1 MDGTQYDR
9 AYYIDGRA
17 SGKSLYVD
25 YRWMPSLTKPMCE
38 AIVLHCGIEKGHSI
52 LDFGCARGYV
62 VRAFRELGY
71 KAWGIDISKWA
82 IDNCDGTVKEYV
94 QMLDEPHDAFDWII
108 AKDVLEHIPSPALE
122 SAIAKLLM
130 RARVG
135 VFVVVPLA
143 EMFPSEEMYSGM
155 DGKPVL
161 RYVVPEYEKDI
172 THCQRMNLLEWAH
185 KFHDASLDFS
195 LRLSHVVP
203 GVKQNYAQYT
213 RGNGFIV
220 AYRHSTSNP

>member
-1 MDGTQYDR
+1 MSEIYD
-9 AYYIDGRA
+9 ADYYINGRQ
-17 SGKSLYVD
+17 SGKSLYTD
-25 YRWMPSLTKPMCE
+25 YRWMGSLTRPMCE
-38 AIVLHCGIEKGHSI
+38 AIVKHCGIEKGHSI

-82 IDNCDGTVKEYV
+82 TDNCDETVKEYV
-94 QMLDEPHDAFDWII
+94 QLLDEPHDAFDWII
-108 AKDVLEHIPSPALE
+108 AKDVLEHIPTPALE
-122 SAIAKLLM
+122 ATIAKLLM

-143 EMFPSEEMYSGM
+143 EMFDRESPFSQPIPT
-155 DGKPVL
+155 KVL

-185 KFHDASLDFS
+185 KFHEASLDFS

-203 GVKQNYAQYT
+203 GVKQNYAQYA